1 MYHIFF
7 ILSSVNG
14 CLGCFCVLAI
24 LNSAAMITGVHVSL
38 QIIIFSQ
45 YMPKSGIARSIF
57 SFLRHLHTV
66 FFMMAVPIYIPT
78 NSVEGILFL
87 HIISS
92 IYCLQNLYLFI
103 YLFMAVLGLR
113 CCAGFSLVV
122 ESSGYSL
129 VVVHWLLIIGG
140 FSCCGTWVLSCGLQ
154 QLWFQGS
161 RVQAQY
167 LWYTG
172 LIAPQFVGYSGP
184 RD

>member
-78 NSVEGILFL
+78 NSVEGILLL

-92 IYCLQNLYLFI
+92 IYCL
-103 YLFMAVLGLR
+103 
-113 CCAGFSLVV
+113 
-122 ESSGYSL
+122 
-129 VVVHWLLIIGG
+129 
-140 FSCCGTWVLSCGLQ
+140 
-154 QLWFQGS
+154 
-161 RVQAQY
+161 
-167 LWYTG
+167 
-172 LIAPQFVGYSGP
+172 
-184 RD
+184 